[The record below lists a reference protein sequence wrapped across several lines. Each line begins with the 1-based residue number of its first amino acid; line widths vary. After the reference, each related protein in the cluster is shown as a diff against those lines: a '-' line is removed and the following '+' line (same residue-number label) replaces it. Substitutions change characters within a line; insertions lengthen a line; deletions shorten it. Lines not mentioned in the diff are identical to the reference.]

1 MRLHHSGAAAPQS
14 DIAYDSQFKIDR
26 LGYVLPYL
34 CKQLTGAIRLAD
46 IPIAARCS
54 RLALVAAQRIGGD
67 DDDRNSAQH
76 RIGLEPTRD
85 LIAIEHGNL
94 NVHQDE
100 VRPLGLRHC
109 ERLLS
114 VFVLHQLLAAFCPQ
128 SANVSPFTF
137 PTSAPTT

>member
-67 DDDRNSAQH
+67 DDDRNRS
-76 RIGLEPTRD
+76 E
-85 LIAIEHGNL
+85 EHTSEL
-94 NVHQDE
+94 QSPDHLV
-100 VRPLGLRHC
+100 C
-109 ERLLS
+109 RLLLEKKKEH
-114 VFVLHQLLAAFCPQ
+114 V
-128 SANVSPFTF
+128 
-137 PTSAPTT
+137 